1 MAYSDL
7 IPILDRFL
15 EAAAN
20 AGKWR
25 ALTPAFRTHAPAV
38 GKVFAAQGAALMKRA
53 GGKAKEGG
61 MLLPGV
67 GLYAPLREALSVKG
81 WETAWDQVAVQT
93 QDELATVVQ
102 GLAVAG
108 LEAGTAAIGKQF
120 AVGTAFNLKNPR
132 AVAYLKEHGAAMV
145 SGINDATKARIREIV
160 TMGAD
165 QGLSYT
171 EVAFNIESE
180 FAGFAKTSA
189 VDILLDK
196 SRWSRAEIVSIQEL
210 SMAYENGNSMVVSD
224 LVAGGLTMQKAWL
237 TVHDDRVDPGICAAN
252 ESQGWIAYE
261 DAFQS
266 AHMAAPGHVLCRCT
280 TLYRR
285 QPRG

>member
-61 MLLPGV
+61 MLMPGV

-81 WETAWDQVAVQT
+81 WETAWDGVAVQT

-108 LEAGTAAIGKQF
+108 MEAGTAAIGKQF
-120 AVGTAFNLKNPR
+120 QVGTAFNLKNPR
-132 AVAYLKEHGAAMV
+132 AVAYLKEHGAEMV
-145 SGINDATKARIREIV
+145 ANINDTTRDRIRELV
-160 TMGAD
+160 MQGA
-165 QGLSYT
+165 QEGLSYT
-171 EVAFNIESE
+171 EVAYSIEKE
-180 FAGFAKTSA
+180 FKEFGGGD
-189 VDILLDK
+189 VIDILMDNQK
-196 SRWSRAEIVSIQEL
+196 WSRAERVAVTEL
-210 SMAYENGNSMVVSD
+210 GNAYEQGNQIVVAD
-224 LVAGGLTMQKAWL
+224 LTAGGLVMEKSWL
-237 TVHDDRVDPGICAAN
+237 TVGDSLVDDLCRRNQA
-252 ESQGWIAYE
+252 EGWIPNE
-261 DAFQS
+261 NAFS
-266 AHMAAPGHVLCRCT
+266 SGHMQPLSHPMCRCT
-280 TLYRR
+280 CLYRR
-285 QPRG
+285 QPRA

>member
-81 WETAWDQVAVQT
+81 WETAWDGVAVQT

-132 AVAYLKEHGAAMV
+132 AVAYLREHGAAMV
-145 SGINDATKARIREIV
+145 ANINDATKARIRELV
-160 TMGAD
+160 AQGA
-165 QGLSYT
+165 QEGLSYT
-171 EVAFNIESE
+171 EVANTIATE

-189 VDILLDK
+189 VDVLLDK
-196 SRWSRAEIVSIQEL
+196 SQWSRAERVAITEL
-210 SMAYENGNSMVVSD
+210 GQGYESGNLAVGAD
-224 LVAGGLTMQKAWL
+224 LAAAGLEMQKSWL
-237 TVHDDRVDPGICAAN
+237 TVGDNLVDTDICAAN
-252 ESQGWIAYE
+252 QAQGWIAFA

-266 AHMAAPGHVLCRCT
+266 GHMSPLGHPVCRCT
-280 TLYRR
+280 LLMRR
-285 QPRG
+285 KPRG